1 MHPGRLSAA
10 FDHDILRAFPAPE
23 SMKSC
28 PNCNNTYPT
37 DYTHC
42 PRDLTP
48 LVETGSWSEGKVVRE
63 KYRILARLG
72 VGGMATVYK
81 AEHLHFHE
89 LRALKVINPEMSGD
103 QKFITRFKQE
113 ALIMRR
119 LQHPNAVHIDDIDT
133 AEDGR
138 PFIVMEYI
146 EGRPLSEII
155 QERGAM
161 PAGRV
166 CAVIKQVAAALDA
179 AHRLGIVHRDIK
191 PANIV
196 LLQTPEGEQGKV
208 LDFGI
213 AKMKEEQLEDSQARQ
228 ASLTGT
234 GFLIG
239 TAAYMSPEQ
248 AQGKRGNQLDARSDL
263 YSLGVVMYQMLTAE
277 LPLKADSDVGLLMAH
292 ISTPPADIRTLR
304 PDLPEAF
311 ANLVMKC
318 LAKQPDSR
326 PASARELMSEL
337 ERVSSAIPVQSTEYV
352 QAASATTLLASTDS
366 AAPTEILM
374 PSVGLSATRAGVT
387 RSVVDAGKTMPSP
400 APAPATPPARRQ
412 VGHWKYLAP
421 AGALLAGAAVWL
433 AIRSSKPPIPSPTPT
448 PTATPASTTV
458 SIETPTPV
466 ATPVLIPS
474 EKRTQATKHV
484 STPASTPRPHST
496 PEPTASLSSKNAMKA
511 YEKGNFEEALNLF
524 KKAANANDAQAMY
537 YVAQMYELGQGTA
550 VDYPQ
555 AQQWYEKSVD
565 AKYSPAML
573 ALGEMC
579 EEGRG
584 ITKDYHCAL
593 QLYQEA
599 REARN
604 VNALVRLGSM
614 YERGRGVQKDYQQ
627 ALKLYQQGV
636 EADDG
641 EAMFRLG
648 YLYAKGFGVQK
659 DEKQAADWYEKA
671 KARGI
676 DTSKFLKK
684 LDKDK
689 N

>member
-1 MHPGRLSAA
+1 
-10 FDHDILRAFPAPE
+10 
-23 SMKSC
+23 MKSC

-48 LVETGSWSEGKVVRE
+48 LVEIGSWSEGKVVRE

-103 QKFITRFKQE
+103 EKFITRFKQE

-166 CAVIKQVAAALDA
+166 CALIKQVAAALDA

-196 LLQTPEGEQGKV
+196 LLQTPEGEQAKV

-248 AQGKRGNQLDARSDL
+248 AQGKRGDQLDARSDL

-304 PDLPEAF
+304 PDLLEVF

-326 PASARELMSEL
+326 PASARELINEL
-337 ERVSSAIPVQSTEYV
+337 EQVSSAIPGQSTEHA
-352 QAASATTLLASTDS
+352 QAASATVLLTSPDS
-366 AAPTEILM
+366 AAPTELLTQ
-374 PSVGLSATRAGVT
+374 SGGLSAIRAGVT
-387 RSVVDAGKTMPSP
+387 RSGVDAGKTMPSP
-400 APAPATPPARRQ
+400 APAPAAPPARRQ
-412 VGHWKYLAP
+412 AGHWKYLAP

-433 AIRSSKPPIPSPTPT
+433 ATHSSKKPEPSPAPA
-448 PTATPASTTV
+448 PTATPAPTAQPV
-458 SIETPTPV
+458 ETPTPV
-466 ATPVLIPS
+466 AAPVLTPS
-474 EKRTQATKHV
+474 GKPTPATKH
-484 STPASTPRPHST
+484 TPASTPQPHPT
-496 PEPTASLSSKNAMKA
+496 PEPTASVSSKAVKA
-511 YEKGNFEEALNLF
+511 YEQGNFEEALNLF
-524 KKAANANDAQAMY
+524 KIAANANDARAMY

-550 VDYPQ
+550 VDYRL
-555 AQQWYEKSVD
+555 AQQWYEKSVE

-584 ITKDYHCAL
+584 ITKDYHCAV
-593 QLYQEA
+593 QLYQQA
-599 REARN
+599 RYTGN

-627 ALKLYQQGV
+627 ALQLYHQGV
-636 EADDG
+636 DANDG

-648 YLYAKGFGVQK
+648 YLYQKGYGVQQ
-659 DEKQAADWYEKA
+659 DYKQARDWYTKA
-671 KARGI
+671 EARGI

>member
-1 MHPGRLSAA
+1 
-10 FDHDILRAFPAPE
+10 
-23 SMKSC
+23 MKSC

-48 LVETGSWSEGKVVRE
+48 LVEIGSWSEGKVVRE

-133 AEDGR
+133 GEDGR

-146 EGRPLSEII
+146 EGRSLSEII
-155 QERGAM
+155 QEQGAM
-161 PAGRV
+161 PAARV

-196 LLQTPEGEQGKV
+196 LLQTPEGEQAKV

-213 AKMKEEQLEDSQARQ
+213 AKMKEEQLEDSQTRQ

-292 ISTPPADIRTLR
+292 ISTPPADIRTLH
-304 PDLPEAF
+304 PDLPEAL

-326 PASARELMSEL
+326 PASARELINEL
-337 ERVSSAIPVQSTEYV
+337 EQVGCAIPGKSTEHV
-352 QAASATTLLASTDS
+352 QAASATALLASPDA
-366 AAPTEILM
+366 AAPTELLM
-374 PSVGLSATRAGVT
+374 RSGGPSATHAEVT
-387 RSVVDAGKTMPSP
+387 RSGVDAGKTMPSQ
-400 APAPATPPARRQ
+400 APAPAAPPARRRA
-412 VGHWKYLAP
+412 GHWKYLAP

-433 AIRSSKPPIPSPTPT
+433 AIHSSKPKTIVATLEPSPTPA
-448 PTATPASTTV
+448 PTATPAPTTLPM
-458 SIETPTPV
+458 ETPTPV
-466 ATPVLIPS
+466 ATPVLTPS
-474 EKRTQATKHV
+474 RKPTPATKQG
-484 STPASTPRPHST
+484 STPAPTPRHTATPTPTPEKTATPPHST
-496 PEPTASLSSKNAMKA
+496 LQNAMKA
-511 YEKGNFEEALNLF
+511 YEQGSFEEALNLF
-524 KKAANANDAQAMY
+524 KMAANANDARAMY

-550 VDYPQ
+550 VDYRL
-555 AQQWYEKSVD
+555 AQQWYEKSVE

-573 ALGEMC
+573 ALGEMY

-584 ITKDYHCAL
+584 ITKDYHRAL
-593 QLYQEA
+593 QLYQQA
-599 REARN
+599 RDAGN
-604 VNALVRLGSM
+604 VNAQVRLGSM
-614 YERGRGVQKDYQQ
+614 YERGRGVQKNYQH
-627 ALKLYQQGV
+627 ALELYHLG
-636 EADDG
+636 ADANDG

-648 YLYAKGFGVQK
+648 YLYAKGYGVQK
-659 DEKQAADWYEKA
+659 DDKQAADWYRKA
-671 KARGI
+671 EDRGI
-676 DTSKFLKK
+676 DSSKFLKK
-684 LDKDK
+684 LEKDK